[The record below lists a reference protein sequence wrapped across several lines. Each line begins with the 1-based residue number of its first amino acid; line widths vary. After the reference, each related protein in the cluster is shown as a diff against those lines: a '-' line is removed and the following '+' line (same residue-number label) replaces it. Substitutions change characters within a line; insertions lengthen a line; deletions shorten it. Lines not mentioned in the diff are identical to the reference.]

1 MSNTLFVVWPCHKIY
16 HLPSAIGG
24 VKGMDWVRK
33 VMRKIPRC
41 IDIYCH
47 SIFGFEILF
56 CILFAERILKCMCW
70 KKCINPDFPA
80 KMHWIVGI
88 LLQWSTNSLCFSGNS
103 KNRAGE
109 ALRALVERNAKKL
122 CGGAAIL
129 CCCCCH
135 TVWWFEFYQKPIKTL
150 CTCLGL
156 QTLWRT

>member
-1 MSNTLFVVWPCHKIY
+1 MSNILFIVWPCHKIY

-80 KMHWIVGI
+80 KMHWIVGNAKMNASI
-88 LLQWSTNSLCFSGNS
+88 RDQSRIGTFIPVFSQMKHENS
-103 KNRAGE
+103 KMLE
-109 ALRALVERNAKKL
+109 IMVLEKLLVSLNQ
-122 CGGAAIL
+122 IFQSW
-129 CCCCCH
+129 
-135 TVWWFEFYQKPIKTL
+135 V
-150 CTCLGL
+150 
-156 QTLWRT
+156 